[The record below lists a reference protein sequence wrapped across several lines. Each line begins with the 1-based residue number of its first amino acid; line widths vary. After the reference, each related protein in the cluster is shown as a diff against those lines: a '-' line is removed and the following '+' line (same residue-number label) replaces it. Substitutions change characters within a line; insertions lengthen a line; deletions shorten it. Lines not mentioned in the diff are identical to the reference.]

1 MSKLYACYAT
11 SDYYARET
19 GISMIGFFENNPD
32 YEPDEFFILDYGI
45 LNESKLKLDGIAS
58 RYGKKITYLPA
69 KQILEDIQSKLS
81 LKDFRG
87 SLATYSRAFIDKI
100 LPEYVDRLFYID
112 SDTVVTGS
120 ISELK
125 DFDMKIEC
133 MAGIYSTVYSKAI
146 ADGKWSL
153 VSGNKHYYGCGVVLF
168 NLHNWRERRC
178 YDKIVEMMSIK
189 KELPCADQTLINNA
203 LPETCFK
210 KLPLKFNYTSHIF
223 SETFERHFLKNSNCY
238 TEDEIAEAVATPVV
252 THYPGRPIDRPW
264 FAECTSRRKQE
275 YLRYKTMS
283 PWKDDNLTPNPKHSI
298 GIRANFSS
306 FIHALETKSSLYPI
320 LVCLNTIRGITGPL
334 LRLAGIFPKLPQEG
348 LETK

>member
-1 MSKLYACYAT
+1 MSILYACYAT

-45 LNESKLKLDGIAS
+45 YDESKVKLDGIAS

-69 KQILEDIQSKLS
+69 KQILEDIQAKLN

-100 LPEYVDRLFYID
+100 MPEYVNKLFYID

-125 DFDMKIEC
+125 SFDMPVEC
-133 MAGIYSTVYSKAI
+133 MAGIYSTTYSKAT
-146 ADGKWSL
+146 ADGKL
-153 VSGNKHYYGCGVVLF
+153 QLYSGNSHYYGCGIVLF
-168 NLHNWRERRC
+168 NLHNWRERGC
-178 YDKIVEMMSIK
+178 YDKIAAMLKVK

-210 KLPLKFNYTSHIF
+210 KLPLKYNYTSHIF
-223 SETFERHFLKNSNCY
+223 SATFERHYLENSKCY
-238 TEDEIAEAVATPVV
+238 SNEEMAEAITNPVV

-264 FAECTSRRKQE
+264 YEKCTSRQRAQYFK
-275 YLRYKTMS
+275 YKPLS
-283 PWKDDNLTPNPKHSI
+283 PWSNDALMKNPQSSN
-298 GIRANFSS
+298 GFRNTFSS
-306 FIHALETKSSLYPI
+306 FIHGLETKSALYPL
-320 LVCLNTIRGITGPL
+320 LVIINSVRSITGPL
-334 LRLAGIFPKLPQEG
+334 LRLAGIFPQLPKEG
-348 LETK
+348 VE